1 MRNGLAQACKAAD
14 DLKAN
19 LEEEYVAVRE
29 FIVEFC
35 RCMDYVQHAKM
46 LVAGCAFLCQN
57 SLVCMRPP
65 GLKSNTHTARKSF

>member
-1 MRNGLAQACKAAD
+1 MLWAGLQACKAAD

-35 RCMDYVQHAKM
+35 RHMDFVQHAKM
-46 LVAGCAFLCQN
+46 LVAGCKLLLPTL
-57 SLVCMRPP
+57 SLPAPAIYHAPETPP
-65 GLKSNTHTARKSF
+65 GLY

>member
-1 MRNGLAQACKAAD
+1 MLQACKAAD

-35 RCMDYVQHAKM
+35 RCMDFVQHAKM
-46 LVAGCAFLCQN
+46 LVAGCAHQHL
-57 SLVCMRPP
+57 
-65 GLKSNTHTARKSF
+65 THAPCAYACDVTMS

>member
-1 MRNGLAQACKAAD
+1 MRVLWAALQACKAAD

-35 RCMDYVQHAKM
+35 RHMDFVQHAKM
-46 LVAGCAFLCQN
+46 LVAGCEFL
-57 SLVCMRPP
+57 STLPTSPYTVLLPAP
-65 GLKSNTHTARKSF
+65 ATLDTL

>member
-1 MRNGLAQACKAAD
+1 MVLQACKAAD

-35 RCMDYVQHAKM
+35 RCMDFVQHAKM
-46 LVAGCAFLCQN
+46 LVAGCTPLPTPACTVHPCLHF
-57 SLVCMRPP
+57 
-65 GLKSNTHTARKSF
+65 